1 MEYILQNY
9 SHSQLNSNFY
19 SIQYVKNKEL
29 LVLNHKNK
37 GAIMFIDKHIFNRY
51 KDVLNK
57 VSGNVLCL
65 GLGLGLA
72 YHVAKTNKNIK
83 SINFVEID
91 NELINFLNPITNTW
105 ETNIYNGNA
114 LTYHPTKNYDYI
126 FCDIAI
132 KKEKKNK
139 EIAKQIKN
147 QYKNSKVIFLEGMY
161 N

>member
-9 SHSQLNSNFY
+9 TNSQLNSNFY
-19 SIQYVKNKEL
+19 HIQYVKNKEL

-37 GAIMFIDKHIFNRY
+37 GAIMFINKNIFDRY
-51 KDVLNK
+51 RDVLNK
-57 VSGNVLCL
+57 INGNILCL

-91 NELINFLNPITNTW
+91 NELINFLKPITNTW
-105 ETNIYNGNA
+105 ETNIYYGDA
-114 LTYHPTKNYDYI
+114 LTYNPIKKYDYV

-132 KKEKKNK
+132 KKEEKNK

-147 QYKNSKVIFLEGMY
+147 KYKNSKVIFLKGMY

>member
-19 SIQYVKNKEL
+19 RIKYVKNKEL

-37 GAIMFIDKHIFNRY
+37 GAIMFIDKNIFNRY

-57 VSGNVLCL
+57 VSGSVLCL

-105 ETNIYNGNA
+105 KTTIYCEDA
-114 LTYHPTKNYDYI
+114 LTYHPIKKYDYV